1 MDRASGILGYW
12 TRRDSRG
19 RLEARRLPLP
29 SPAVEIVLV
38 RHAEPAWS
46 REGRSVADPDLTE
59 RGLRQAEATAR
70 RLADEDP
77 FDDLLVSPA
86 RRAVDT
92 AAPIARH
99 LGLTP
104 EVVRGLEEIRG
115 PIVDGMPSAQVEQMF
130 REAHHRPLEEW
141 WNGFDGAEP
150 FRDFHHRVV
159 STLEAVLADRGVAP
173 MAGSPLWSLDGDHRH
188 RVLVVAHGGTNAVV
202 IAHLLRLEAT
212 PWEWERF
219 VANHASVS
227 RLALRSLA
235 GAHIFA
241 LRSSNGVE
249 HLVPADR
256 TR

>member
-1 MDRASGILGYW
+1 
-12 TRRDSRG
+12 
-19 RLEARRLPLP
+19 
-29 SPAVEIVLV
+29 VEIALI

-46 REGRSVADPDLTE
+46 RGGRSVADPDLTE
-59 RGLRQAEATAR
+59 RGERQAAATAR

-77 FDDLLVSPA
+77 YDELLVSPA

-92 AAPIARH
+92 ARVIAGH
-99 LGLTP
+99 LGLDP
-104 EVVRGLEEIRG
+104 EVLDGFEEIRG
-115 PIVDGMPSAQVEQMF
+115 PIVDGLPSAEVEKMF
-130 REAHHRPLEEW
+130 RDAHHRPLEEW
-141 WNGFDGAEP
+141 WNGFGGAEP
-150 FRDFHHRVV
+150 FRDFHGRVV
-159 STLEAVLADRGVAP
+159 TTLEKVLADRGVTP
-173 MAGSPLWSLDGDHRH
+173 LVDDPLWALDGEDR
-188 RVLVVAHGGTNAVV
+188 RRLLVVAHGGTNAVI
-202 IAHLLRLEAT
+202 IAHLLRLEPT